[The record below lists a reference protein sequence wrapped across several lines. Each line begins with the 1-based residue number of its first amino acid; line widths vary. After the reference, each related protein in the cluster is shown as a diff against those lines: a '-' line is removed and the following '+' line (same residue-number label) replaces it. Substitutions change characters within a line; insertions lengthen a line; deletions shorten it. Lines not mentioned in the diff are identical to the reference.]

1 MEVAGDYLLDQSD
14 AEAIV
19 EQLVETIRAHW
30 ADAADA
36 CWLTAVEATGFWA
49 HLIINPDI
57 NHGLTRPRARLND
70 IRDGRSRPRRAR
82 GRRVRPAPCRCD
94 ERLLP

>member
-19 EQLVETIRAHW
+19 EQVVETIRAHW

-49 HLIINPDI
+49 RLILNPDI
-57 NHGLTRPRARLND
+57 FTA
-70 IRDGRSRPRRAR
+70 
-82 GRRVRPAPCRCD
+82 
-94 ERLLP
+94 